1 MIIHKTI
8 FKELSKN
15 LAVIIFSMSILLFM
29 EKFVRITRL
38 FMGKG
43 ADFSDVLKI
52 FIYLQ
57 PSILLLSLPMA
68 ILIAVFL
75 TYGRMATD
83 NEVVVLKNSGMSFI
97 GISIASFT
105 LSALCS
111 LALFFVSLYILPL
124 SMQSLKHT
132 IHETIIK
139 KASMTL
145 EAGTFT
151 DVFKGTTIFVKEIP
165 SEDNFKKIFVY
176 RDSDKSMDKP
186 VVIIAESGDMSS
198 NPDEG
203 LIKLSM
209 NNGLIHSYRDKKSST
224 ITFSKYDFILTSGV
238 KAINKLKPDEIETR
252 ELWNGRH
259 SNASWGIELHRRLA
273 LPLACIIFGILGPAL
288 SSRIGKIGRLGGF
301 SVSLIILI
309 LFYTLLIMSEGLA
322 ESGKISP
329 FMGGWAADI
338 CFGAVAVFFS
348 FFAYKDR
355 PIRKF

>member
-8 FKELSKN
+8 FKEMSKN
-15 LAVIIFSMSILLFM
+15 LAVIIFAMSVLLFM

-43 ADFSDVLKI
+43 ADLSDVIKI
-52 FIYLQ
+52 FVYIQ
-57 PSILLLSLPMA
+57 PSLLLLSLPMA

-83 NEVVVLKNSGMSFI
+83 NEIIVLKSTGMSFL
-97 GISIASFT
+97 GISGA
-105 LSALCS
+105 S
-111 LALFFVSLYILPL
+111 LALSSICSLVLLFVSLYLLPI

-132 IHETIIK
+132 IHETIVK
-139 KASMTL
+139 KASMTM

-151 DVFKGTTIFVKEIP
+151 DVFKGTTIFVKKIE
-165 SEDNFKKIFVY
+165 SEDNFKGIFVY
-176 RDSDKSMDKP
+176 RDSEKSMKKP
-186 VVIIAESGDMSS
+186 VVIVAKNGKMSS
-198 NPDEG
+198 NPEEG

-209 NNGLIHSYRDKKSST
+209 NNGLIHSYKEKKSSK
-224 ITFSKYDFILTSGV
+224 ITFSTYDFILTSGV
-238 KAINKLKPDEIETR
+238 KSIDEIKPNEIKTGA
-252 ELWNGRH
+252 LW
-259 SNASWGIELHRRLA
+259 SNRNSDIAWGIELHRRFA
-273 LPLACIIFGILGPAL
+273 LPLACIIFGVLGPAL
-288 SSRIGKIGRLGGF
+288 SSRIGKIGRIGGF
-301 SVSLIILI
+301 SVSLAILI
-309 LFYTLLIMSEGLA
+309 LFYALMIVSEGLA

>member
-8 FKELSKN
+8 FKEMSKN
-15 LAVIIFSMSILLFM
+15 LVVIVFSMSILLFM
-29 EKFVRITRL
+29 EKFVRLTRL

-43 ADFSDVLKI
+43 ADLSDVIKI
-52 FIYLQ
+52 FLYVQ

-83 NEVVVLKNSGMSFI
+83 NELVVLKSSGMSFL
-97 GISIASFT
+97 GISGASFA
-105 LSALCS
+105 LSAICS
-111 LALFFVSLYILPL
+111 LVLLFVSLYILPL

-151 DVFKGTTIFVKEIP
+151 DVFKGTSIFVKEIQ
-165 SEDNFKKIFVY
+165 SEGSFKGIFVY
-176 RDSDKSMDKP
+176 RDSDKSMKKP
-186 VVIIAESGDMSS
+186 VIIVAENGVISS
-198 NPDEG
+198 NPEEG

-209 NNGLIHSYRDKKSST
+209 NNGLIHSYKEKKSSK
-224 ITFSKYDFILTSGV
+224 ITFSTYDYILTSGV
-238 KAINKLKPDEIETR
+238 ESINEIKPNEIKTG
-252 ELWNGRH
+252 ELWSNRK

-273 LPLACIIFGILGPAL
+273 LPLACIIFGVLGPAL

-301 SVSLIILI
+301 SVSLVILI
-309 LFYTLLIMSEGLA
+309 LFYALLIMSEGLA

-329 FMGGWAADI
+329 FMGGWAANI